1 MNNNIIYTARQHY
14 FNILK
19 AQSYINILYDTNLVL
34 LKISLLKISK
44 NIISLLK
51 IKVNIFVKDILKY
64 NKEGD

>member
-1 MNNNIIYTARQHY
+1 MNNNIIYTASNNNRRTSLS
-14 FNILK
+14 F
-19 AQSYINILYDTNLVL
+19 SNLVL
-34 LKISLLKISK
+34 LKISLFKISK

>member
-34 LKISLLKISK
+34 LKIT
-44 NIISLLK
+44 
-51 IKVNIFVKDILKY
+51 
-64 NKEGD
+64 

>member
-1 MNNNIIYTARQHY
+1 MNNNNTPLDNNNSFSI
-14 FNILK
+14 
-19 AQSYINILYDTNLVL
+19 LVL